1 MLKQIIKII
10 GKQSAS
16 NAWVWAE
23 MLLVSVFLWFIV
35 DSLYVNLRTYFTPTG
50 FHIDH
55 TYLVSLR
62 AVTEDSYQ
70 YIPADKRTT
79 STADDLLTVI
89 DRMRTYPGVEAISLS
104 DASYPY
110 NNSNGWSDVRRDT
123 TRMNAQRRRVTA
135 DFFRVF
141 RLTTPEGYTD
151 PLVNNMAFNQLI
163 VSPEIA
169 KELYPEGNV
178 VGKEIGFHYAF
189 GDGDSVAYRIGG
201 VTTPIKLDDFRKPNP
216 TFFFLWTEK
225 MLQDD
230 LSEVAL
236 PYMEVCLRVKP
247 EADTDFVARFKKD
260 MVVLARYNNLYM
272 LNIRP
277 FSEVRERFIRDRV
290 NNFKLSLSVIGF
302 LLVNIFLGIVGTFW
316 FRTQQRQGEM
326 GLRIALGSTGGS
338 LQKMLML
345 EGIVLLLFAFLPAML
360 ISLNIGLKDLVNV
373 ELMPF
378 NAGRYFLCQGITF
391 VMIACMISFGI
402 LYPALKTARLQPAEA
417 LHYE

>member
-1 MLKQIIKII
+1 MLKHIIKII
-10 GKQSAS
+10 TAQRAS
-16 NAWVWAE
+16 NAWLWAE

-35 DSLYVNLRTYFTPTG
+35 DTLYVNVRTYMTPTG

-62 AVTEDSYQ
+62 AVSDDSYQ
-70 YIPADKRTT
+70 YIPAEMRTS

-110 NNSNGWSDVRRDT
+110 NGSDGWSDVKRDT
-123 TRMNAQRRRVTA
+123 VRMHAQRRRVTA

-141 RLTTPEGYTD
+141 RLTTPEGQTD
-151 PLVNNMAFNQLI
+151 PLVNNLAFNQLI
-163 VSPEIA
+163 ITPEVVDY
-169 KELYPEGNV
+169 LYPEGNA
-178 VGKEIGFHYAF
+178 VGREIGFRYAF
-189 GDGDSVAYRIGG
+189 GDGDSVAYRIGA
-201 VTTPIKLDDFRKPNP
+201 VTTPLKFDDFNKSNP
-216 TFFFLWTEK
+216 SFFFLWTEK

-230 LSEVAL
+230 VAEVAL
-236 PYMEVCLRVKP
+236 PAMEVCLRVRP
-247 EADTDFVARFKKD
+247 GADNDFIPRFKKD
-260 MVVLARYNNLYM
+260 MAVQARYNNLYM
-272 LNIRP
+272 LDIRP
-277 FSEVRERFIRDRV
+277 FSEVRERFIRDRM
-290 NNFKLSLSVIGF
+290 NDFKMSLSVIAF

-326 GLRIALGSTGGS
+326 GLRIALGTTGRG
-338 LQKMLML
+338 LQAMLML
-345 EGIVLLLFAFLPAML
+345 EGIVLLLFAFLPALL
-360 ISLNIGLKDLVNV
+360 ISLNIGLKELVDI

-378 NAGRYFLCQGITF
+378 TAARFLLCQGITF
-391 VMIACMISFGI
+391 VLIACMISFGI